1 MDDKLKSIKKKN
13 IKEIDLYNKKILL
26 RTDYNVPLNSDTGQ
40 ISDDVRI
47 RESLPTLQYLIKN
60 QCKILICSH
69 LGRPKG
75 KIIKE
80 LSLFPI
86 ANRLSALLNMQVELQ
101 NIEDININ
109 NKDIKKITMLE
120 NIRFHAEEEANNTD
134 FAEKLASI
142 ADIFVNDAFGTAH
155 RSHASITGIAKFIPS
170 VAGLLFSKEID
181 ILKNLLDT
189 PKKPFTAII
198 GGAKVSDKIG
208 VLDNLI
214 NIAENII
221 IGGGMASTF
230 IYAKRPLLNNIEI
243 VGKEI
248 KQAKILLKKSR
259 NLNVKI
265 HLPQDVVI
273 GKEFKKN
280 TEFKNV
286 KSTEV
291 KKDELIMDIG
301 HESILEFQTILKSS
315 KTILWNGPMG
325 VFEWPN
331 FSNGTYLL
339 ANTLANLKGITTI
352 IGGGSTAE
360 VFEKLTL
367 ENSISHISTGGGATL
382 EFLEGKLLPGYAA
395 LLNN

>member
-1 MDDKLKSIKKKN
+1 MDGKLKNIKKKN
-13 IKEIDLYNKKILL
+13 VKDIDLYNKKILL

-75 KIIKE
+75 KNIKE

-101 NIEDININ
+101 NIEDIDIN
-109 NKDIKKITMLE
+109 NKDIKKITLLE
-120 NIRFHAEEEANNTD
+120 NIRFHAGEEDNNTN
-134 FAEKLASI
+134 FARKLASF

-155 RSHASITGIAKFIPS
+155 RAHASITGIAKFIPS
-170 VAGLLFSKEID
+170 VAGLLFSKEIN
-181 ILKNLLDT
+181 ILKNLLYT

-208 VLDNLI
+208 VLDNFI
-214 NIAENII
+214 NLAENII

-230 IYAKRPLLNNIEI
+230 IYAKRPPLNNIGI
-243 VGKEI
+243 DDKEI

-259 NLNVKI
+259 DLNVKI

-273 GKEFKKN
+273 GKEFKEN
-280 TEFKNV
+280 TEFKNI

-301 HESILEFQTILKSS
+301 HESILEFQAVLKSS

-325 VFEWPN
+325 VFEWHN
-331 FSNGTYLL
+331 FSNGTYKI
-339 ANTLANLKGITTI
+339 ANTVANLKGITTI

-360 VFEKLTL
+360 VFGNLNL